1 MPGMPCMPPFP
12 PWTCVKAR
20 QNTCAR
26 MSCASCGRSAV
37 VRTPIFQQARLTVS
51 GGISGA
57 DYSVISKSR
66 HGLRRAWQLWYSGV
80 PMKFA
85 QVCQVGSRWF
95 TMARPWA
102 NGPSWPKKFCKKGRR
117 LWQDWAI
124 DRDQTMGVRH
134 EGLLE
139 GNGGSDCSHRL
150 LPGCSL
156 VLGRFTTTNCG

>member
-1 MPGMPCMPPFP
+1 MH
-12 PWTCVKAR
+12 A
-20 QNTCAR
+20 
-26 MSCASCGRSAV
+26 AV
-37 VRTPIFQQARLTVS
+37 PAVDMCQSTPEHMCSHVLCIVWSVS
-51 GGISGA
+51 GSAHPNLSASTFDSQRRNKRCGLLG
-57 DYSVISKSR
+57 DQQVFR
-66 HGLRRAWQLWYSGV
+66 HGLSRAWQLWYSGV